1 MPDTLP
7 FQTEV
12 RQLSVRA
19 FDTDALMI
27 DAAIV
32 DGGQLAD
39 TLARMFGDDACD
51 HIHVHNATRGCWA
64 VRVDRQLR

>member
-1 MPDTLP
+1 M
-7 FQTEV
+7 
-12 RQLSVRA
+12 
-19 FDTDALMI
+19 MI

-32 DGGQLAD
+32 HGDQLAD
-39 TLARMFGDDACD
+39 TLTRMFDDDACD